1 MHMDF
6 VMGVI
11 DVAGEDNPSEAP
23 GLNLGFNR
31 SFCVVLAFDLF
42 VLFYLH
48 VCIFKIFVSGFPL
61 HDQSTI
67 IVD

>member
-1 MHMDF
+1 MDF

-42 VLFYLH
+42 VLLYLH
-48 VCIFKIFVSGFPL
+48 VCIF
-61 HDQSTI
+61 
-67 IVD
+67 